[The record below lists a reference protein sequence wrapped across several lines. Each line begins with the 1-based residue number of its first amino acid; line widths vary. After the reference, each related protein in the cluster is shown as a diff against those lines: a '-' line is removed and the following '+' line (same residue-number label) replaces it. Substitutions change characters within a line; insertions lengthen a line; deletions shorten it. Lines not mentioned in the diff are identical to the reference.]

1 MELKFIG
8 KDGSMGLRHGNVYPV
23 RIISLPSDIA
33 IYVQWPIKLGLVR
46 TCPYLSPAAFAANW
60 MKVEDTYDGK

>member
-1 MELKFIG
+1 MRLKFIG
-8 KDGSMGLRHGNVYPV
+8 KDGSMGLRNGVTYPV

-33 IYVQWPIKLGLVR
+33 IYVQWSIGLGKTR

-60 MKVEDTYDGK
+60 MIVEDKENGK